1 MDTEKNM
8 ICRERLMNE
17 QTSYLEL
24 TVLSGILQDPAL
36 SAFRAYRNGDLSAR
50 AAFLH
55 ELFERG
61 AENNFSEYVKELVI
75 HDENAFSRACA
86 AGGSISPYL
95 KRAYICDLAEIGRAL
110 DFSSPDFNMGK
121 PSAPLVNWDEKA
133 ANLLYSFYQSSGY
146 GKFISSAEF
155 CWTAE
160 DELIP
165 VRSPSTLSLGDLK
178 GYEHEKAQVY
188 DNLENFVRGLPYSD
202 MLLYGD
208 RGTGKS
214 STVHAMVK
222 NFFPHK
228 LRLVEI
234 AKENVGHLPKLK
246 SYLSSIP
253 LRFLVFIDDFSL
265 SEHDDRI
272 SSLKTALQ
280 GSAEGHADNV
290 MIVATSNRRHIVE
303 ESVSAREN
311 SMHREE
317 NEQELLSLSDRFGI
331 TVLFSATNKETYL
344 KIVRALASE
353 DGVLLSGDALD
364 AVAERWALVRGG
376 RSPRR
381 ARQLV
386 DYLIARQKKEKPIE
400 I

>member
-1 MDTEKNM
+1 
-8 ICRERLMNE
+8 MNE

-86 AGGSISPYL
+86 AGGNISPYL

-165 VRSPSTLSLGDLK
+165 VRSPSALSLGDLK

-290 MIVATSNRRHIVE
+290 MIVATSNRRHIVD
-303 ESVSAREN
+303 ESISAREN

-331 TVLFSATNKETYL
+331 TVLFSATNKEEYL
-344 KIVRALASE
+344 RIVHALAEE
-353 DGVLLSGDALD
+353 DGVLLSDDALD

>member
-1 MDTEKNM
+1 
-8 ICRERLMNE
+8 MNE

-24 TVLSGILQDPAL
+24 TVLSGILQNPAL

-86 AGGSISPYL
+86 AGGNISPYL

-165 VRSPSTLSLGDLK
+165 VRSPSSLSLGDLK

>member
-1 MDTEKNM
+1 
-8 ICRERLMNE
+8 MNE

-24 TVLSGILQDPAL
+24 TVLSGILKDPVL
-36 SAFRAYRNGDLSAR
+36 SLFRAYRNGDVSAR
-50 AAFLH
+50 APFLH

-61 AENNFSEYVKELVI
+61 AETNFSEYVKELVI
-75 HDENAFSRACA
+75 RDENAFSRACA
-86 AGGSISPYL
+86 AGGNISPYL
-95 KRAYICDLAEIGRAL
+95 KRAYICDLAEIGRSL
-110 DFSSPDFNMGK
+110 EFSSPDLNVGK
-121 PSAPLVNWDEKA
+121 PSAPLMSWDEKA

-146 GKFISSAEF
+146 GKFISAAEF
-155 CWTAE
+155 RWTEE

-165 VRSPSTLSLGDLK
+165 VRSPSSITLHDLK
-178 GYEHEKAQVY
+178 GYEHEKAQVF

-222 NFFPHK
+222 NFFPQK

-246 SYLSSIP
+246 SFLAAIP
-253 LRFLVFIDDFSL
+253 LYFLVFIDDFSL

-280 GSAEGHADNV
+280 GSAEGHAENV
-290 MIVATSNRRHIVE
+290 MIVATSNRRHIVD

-311 SMHREE
+311 SLHREE

-331 TVLFSATNKETYL
+331 TVLFSATNKQTYL
-344 KIVRALASE
+344 SIVRALAEE
-353 DGVLLSGDALD
+353 DGVLLSGEALD
-364 AVAERWALVRGG
+364 AAAERWALLRGG

-381 ARQLV
+381 ARQFV

-400 I
+400 L

>member
-1 MDTEKNM
+1 
-8 ICRERLMNE
+8 MNE
-17 QTSYLEL
+17 QTFLEL

-50 AAFLH
+50 AGFLH

-61 AENNFSEYVKELVI
+61 AENNFSEYVKELVV

-95 KRAYICDLAEIGRAL
+95 KRAYICDLAEIGNAL

-165 VRSPSTLSLGDLK
+165 VRSPSALSLADLK

-188 DNLENFVRGLPYSD
+188 DNLENFVRGLPSSD

-222 NFFPHK
+222 NFFPQK

-272 SSLKTALQ
+272 SKLPC
-280 GSAEGHADNV
+280 
-290 MIVATSNRRHIVE
+290 
-303 ESVSAREN
+303 
-311 SMHREE
+311 
-317 NEQELLSLSDRFGI
+317 
-331 TVLFSATNKETYL
+331 KEAPKDMPTT
-344 KIVRALASE
+344 
-353 DGVLLSGDALD
+353 
-364 AVAERWALVRGG
+364 
-376 RSPRR
+376 
-381 ARQLV
+381 
-386 DYLIARQKKEKPIE
+386 
-400 I
+400 

>member
-1 MDTEKNM
+1 
-8 ICRERLMNE
+8 MNE

-50 AAFLH
+50 AGFLH

-86 AGGSISPYL
+86 AGGNISPYL

-165 VRSPSTLSLGDLK
+165 VRSPSALSLGDLK

-202 MLLYGD
+202 MLRYGD

>member
-1 MDTEKNM
+1 
-8 ICRERLMNE
+8 MNE

-50 AAFLH
+50 AGFLH

-86 AGGSISPYL
+86 AGGNISPYL

-165 VRSPSTLSLGDLK
+165 VRSPSALSLGDLK

-353 DGVLLSGDALD
+353 DGVLLSGDALN

-386 DYLIARQKKEKPIE
+386 DYLVARQKKEKPIE

>member
-1 MDTEKNM
+1 
-8 ICRERLMNE
+8 MNE

-86 AGGSISPYL
+86 AGGNISPYL

-165 VRSPSTLSLGDLK
+165 VRSPSTLSLGNLK

>member
-1 MDTEKNM
+1 
-8 ICRERLMNE
+8 MNE

-24 TVLSGILQDPAL
+24 TVLSGILKDPVL
-36 SAFRAYRNGDLSAR
+36 SAYRAYRNGDVSAR
-50 AAFLH
+50 ARFLH
-55 ELFERG
+55 ELFEHG
-61 AENNFSEYVKELVI
+61 AETNFSEYVKELVI
-75 HDENAFSRACA
+75 HDEKAFSRACA
-86 AGGSISPYL
+86 AGGNISPYL
-95 KRAYICDLAEIGRAL
+95 KRAYICDLAEIGRSL
-110 DFSSPDFNMGK
+110 EFSSPDFNIGK
-121 PSAPLVNWDEKA
+121 PSAPLMSWDEKA

-146 GKFISSAEF
+146 GPFISAAEF
-155 CWTAE
+155 RWTDE
-160 DELIP
+160 DELLP
-165 VRSPSTLSLGDLK
+165 VRSPSSITLHDLK
-178 GYEHEKAQVY
+178 GYEYEKAQVF

-222 NFFPHK
+222 NFFPQK

-234 AKENVGHLPKLK
+234 AKENVGHLPRLK
-246 SYLSSIP
+246 SYLATIP
-253 LRFLVFIDDFSL
+253 LYFLVFIDDFSL

-280 GSAEGHADNV
+280 GSAEGHAGNV

-331 TVLFSATNKETYL
+331 TVLFSATNKEAYL
-344 KIVRALASE
+344 KIVRALAQE
-353 DGVLLSGDALD
+353 DGVHLSGTALD
-364 AVAERWALVRGG
+364 AAAERWALLRGG

-381 ARQLV
+381 ARQFV
-386 DYLIARQKKEKPIE
+386 DYLVARQKKEKPIE
-400 I
+400 L

>member
-1 MDTEKNM
+1 
-8 ICRERLMNE
+8 MNE

-24 TVLSGILQDPAL
+24 TVLTGILQDPAL

-50 AAFLH
+50 AGFLH

-86 AGGSISPYL
+86 AGGNISPYL

-165 VRSPSTLSLGDLK
+165 VRSPSALSLGDLK